1 MKNRILKKSIRTL
14 SVFITLVV
22 LSGCAA
28 TANYGS
34 NSDENKTQTQTF
46 KATFDSVYR
55 SAIQVAAEQNWSIK
69 NSDKDAGYFMAETP
83 GSLKVWSDEVNVTI
97 SEKQDQVV
105 VTVKSKLGQKPNRE
119 IVTKYLTA
127 LKKRLK
133 D

>member
-22 LSGCAA
+22 LSGCAL